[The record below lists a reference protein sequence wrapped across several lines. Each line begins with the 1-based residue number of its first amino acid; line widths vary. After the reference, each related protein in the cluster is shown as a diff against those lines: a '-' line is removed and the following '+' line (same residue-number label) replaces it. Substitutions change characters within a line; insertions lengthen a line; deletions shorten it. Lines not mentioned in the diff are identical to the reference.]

1 MLTEKDIP
9 DAAALQRGSD
19 ILERIKAVF
28 AEKGFDGASMQDLAR
43 AAGMSAGNFYR
54 YFPSKDAIISAM
66 TCKDMD
72 MIRCEFTDILASDD
86 PMKAFR
92 QALDAH
98 IEQGEKDGALWV
110 QIEAAAARRPEIA
123 KQMAETEQ
131 MIVDHMLAVFAHLSG
146 QTLAHMTL
154 HFTAHVRLI
163 IMLVQSLSTR
173 HTCGF
178 RQAEPDPAVGQLVI
192 RTIENTVKEILGQE
206 PGDAPN
212 RPHSGKAE

>member
-1 MLTEKDIP
+1 MLIEKEP
-9 DAAALQRGSD
+9 DAAAIQRGSD
-19 ILERIKAVF
+19 ILERIKDIF

-72 MIRCEFTDILASDD
+72 VIRAEFAQIVAADD
-86 PMKAFR
+86 PMAAFR

-98 IEQGEKDGALWV
+98 IEQGEKDGPLWV

-123 KQMAETEQ
+123 RQLAETEQ

-146 QTLAHMTL
+146 QSLAHMAEQY
-154 HFTAHVRLI
+154 TAHVRLI
-163 IMLVQSLSTR
+163 ILLVQNLSKR
-173 HTCGF
+173 LTCGF
-178 RQAEPDPAVGQLVI
+178 RPSEADPALGRLVI
-192 RTIENTVKEILGQE
+192 QTIENTVKDILGQE
-206 PGDAPN
+206 SAQTPTG
-212 RPHSGKAE
+212 PHSGKAE